1 MGTQIKKDAPA
12 ESEVQGKAEAKPQQK
27 TPAKSMT
34 KIVLLKGGWLRHP
47 CGIAIIQGKTVEV
60 PDDSWTNSQVDAGLA
75 KKV

>member
-12 ESEVQGKAEAKPQQK
+12 EPEVQGKTEAKTQQK
-27 TPAKSMT
+27 TPAKGMVR
-34 KIVLLKGGWLRHP
+34 ILLLKGGWLRHP
-47 CGIAIIQGKTVEV
+47 CGIAVLQGKAVDV

>member
-12 ESEVQGKAEAKPQQK
+12 EPDVQGKAEAKTQQK
-27 TPAKSMT
+27 TPAKGMVR
-34 KIVLLKGGWLRHP
+34 ILLLKGGWLRHP
-47 CGIAIIQGKTVEV
+47 CGIAVLQGKAVDV

>member
-12 ESEVQGKAEAKPQQK
+12 EAEVKGKAEAKQQQK
-27 TPAKSMT
+27 TPAKGMVR
-34 KIVLLKGGWLRHP
+34 IILLKGGWLRHP
-47 CGIAIIQGKTVEV
+47 CGIAVLQGKAVEV